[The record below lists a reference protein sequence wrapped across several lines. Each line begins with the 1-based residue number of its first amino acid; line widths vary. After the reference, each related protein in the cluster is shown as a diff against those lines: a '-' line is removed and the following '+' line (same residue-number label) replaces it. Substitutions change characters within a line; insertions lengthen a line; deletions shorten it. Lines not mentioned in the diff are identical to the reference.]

1 MNARII
7 GDDMAR
13 LISKTDR
20 ATNPHGCWYFTG
32 ARNSHGYGNTWLA
45 GKYIGAHRA
54 AYAIFCGP
62 TPKGMHVDHLCHT
75 RANCTGGDSCP
86 HRACVRPSHL
96 ALTTHRDNNLRG
108 HGVSSDNALK
118 THCPRG
124 HAFDAANTYV
134 RPQQPGSDKASR
146 DCRACRAESSRRF
159 LARKASA

>member
-20 ATNPHGCWYFTG
+20 STNPDGCWHFTG
-32 ARNSHGYGNTWLA
+32 ARSGHGYGNMFFD
-45 GKYIGAHRA
+45 GSVKGAHRVS
-54 AYAIFCGP
+54 YMIFCGHA
-62 TPKGMHVDHLCHT
+62 PKGMHVDHMCHT
-75 RANCTGGDSCP
+75 RDNCSGGSECR
-86 HRACVRPSHL
+86 HRTCVRPSHL
-96 ALTTHRDNNLRG
+96 TLTTHRDNNLRG
-108 HGVSSDNALK
+108 HGVSAENALK

-134 RPQQPGSDKASR
+134 RPQQPGSDKTSR
-146 DCRACRAESSRRF
+146 DCRTCRAESSRRF